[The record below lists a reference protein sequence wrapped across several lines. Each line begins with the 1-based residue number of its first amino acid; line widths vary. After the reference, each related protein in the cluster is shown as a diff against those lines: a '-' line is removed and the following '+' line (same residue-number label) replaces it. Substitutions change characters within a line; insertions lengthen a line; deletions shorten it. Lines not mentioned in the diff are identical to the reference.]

1 MGKFDWQTDEEEWP
15 EPPALESRPLPL
27 WQRLG
32 MVFLVILLVS
42 SSAIGL
48 LRQMNLRSQ
57 ETVDQ
62 ATADVQDAHE
72 LWRHAVLEQDTQLL
86 AGLLYDTRYPLWAE
100 AQVQH
105 VGSGVSLVDRTAYGL
120 FLPIGEPGADF
131 AAAPNITL
139 ATTLSHAE
147 LTFTQTYQVIAPAH
161 LTQTITLEHTLTYH
175 YREGRWLAGP
185 LADTAWGASLNHR
198 LPHLTVT
205 YPERD
210 RPVVQRLLSDW
221 SRLIQ
226 QLCADAL
233 PFRCDRD
240 YGLQVEL
247 SSAPNAMYPALA
259 GIELTTIPGQRLYAW
274 PTPTYLGLPVDEA
287 GYEAVCRAYSQ
298 PLARQILLDIQ
309 ANSDLPEVMVYA
321 WVESRLFELGLLA
334 SPEVLQVFP
343 GNTRPM
349 PGDRLY
355 PVCVPYAGRI
365 ALGGVGSSE
374 QWVVGSGKWAV
385 TWE

>member
-120 FLPIGEPGADF
+120 FLPLGEPGVDF
-131 AAAPNITL
+131 AAAPNIT
-139 ATTLSHAE
+139 HA
-147 LTFTQTYQVIAPAH
+147 
-161 LTQTITLEHTLTYH
+161 
-175 YREGRWLAGP
+175 
-185 LADTAWGASLNHR
+185 
-198 LPHLTVT
+198 
-205 YPERD
+205 
-210 RPVVQRLLSDW
+210 
-221 SRLIQ
+221 
-226 QLCADAL
+226 
-233 PFRCDRD
+233 
-240 YGLQVEL
+240 
-247 SSAPNAMYPALA
+247 
-259 GIELTTIPGQRLYAW
+259 
-274 PTPTYLGLPVDEA
+274 
-287 GYEAVCRAYSQ
+287 
-298 PLARQILLDIQ
+298 
-309 ANSDLPEVMVYA
+309 
-321 WVESRLFELGLLA
+321 
-334 SPEVLQVFP
+334 
-343 GNTRPM
+343 
-349 PGDRLY
+349 
-355 PVCVPYAGRI
+355 
-365 ALGGVGSSE
+365 
-374 QWVVGSGKWAV
+374 
-385 TWE
+385 